1 MVVYYKVIVVVV
13 DVVVRLGLVA
23 SVVGGNVGLIA
34 FIVDCEEEII
44 SWWYTTLAGGR
55 VRVGTTY

>member
-1 MVVYYKVIVVVV
+1 MVVYYEVIVVVV
-13 DVVVRLGLVA
+13 DVMVRLVA
-23 SVVGGNVGLIA
+23 SVVGGDVGLIA

-44 SWWYTTLAGGR
+44 SWWYATLAGGR

>member
-1 MVVYYKVIVVVV
+1 MVVYYEVIVVVV
-13 DVVVRLGLVA
+13 DVVVRLV
-23 SVVGGNVGLIA
+23 SVVDEDVGLIA

-44 SWWYTTLAGGR
+44 SWCYATLAGGR